1 MISIL
6 VSRTFRKQNMT
17 LQEKRVSYIF
27 LKKNK
32 KYECAFYAF
41 KNDFPSIKIC

>member
-27 LKKNK
+27 LKKI
-32 KYECAFYAF
+32 
-41 KNDFPSIKIC
+41 KNINVHFMLLKMIFLP